1 VIKLDLLFLLIN
13 RQVGCI
19 SMSEKNINSR
29 ISGFFKMSVEE
40 RQKIIQNLCDLT
52 SEDMEYLKQSTNIL
66 DKAGQGH
73 YIENTIAVMNIPL
86 GIATNFKLNG
96 NDYLVPMAVEE
107 ASVVAA
113 ASNSAKV
120 ARTEG
125 GFFTSHTL
133 PVMIGQIQIV
143 GLSDPYAARIKILEH
158 EKEIIEVA
166 NKQDPILIKFGGGCI
181 GLNVKVLL
189 ETLTESMVIAEL
201 LVDVRD
207 AMGANAVNTMNEAV
221 APMLERITG
230 GKTIL
235 RIISNL
241 ADRRIVRARAV
252 FKVSELETKDMKGAQ
267 VVDGILQAFAFAE
280 ADPYRCS
287 THNKGIMNGID
298 AVALA
303 TAQDWR
309 AIEAGVHAYAAT
321 KVPGKYS
328 SLTSWEKNNS
338 GDLVGTI
345 EIPLAVG
352 LVGGVARIHPIAQ
365 IAFKILGLKIPGG
378 ALLLAEIMAAVGLA
392 QNFGA
397 LRALASVGIQAG
409 HMKLHARNLAASLG
423 AKDDMIDKIIQKI
436 TERNIKV
443 TYENVKAIYDELNAH
458 T

>member
-1 VIKLDLLFLLIN
+1 MDE
-13 RQVGCI
+13 R
-19 SMSEKNINSR
+19 NINSR
-29 ISGFFKMSVEE
+29 IPGFFKMRVEE
-40 RQKIIQNLCDLT
+40 RQKEIQDLCDLN

-73 YIENTIAVMNIPL
+73 YIENTIAVMQIPL
-86 GIATNFKLNG
+86 GIATNFKVNG
-96 NDYLVPMAVEE
+96 IDFLVPMAVEE

-113 ASNSAKV
+113 ASNSAKI
-120 ARTEG
+120 ARIEG
-125 GFFTSHTL
+125 GFFTSHT
-133 PVMIGQIQIV
+133 PPIMIGQIQIV
-143 GLSDPYAARIKILEH
+143 GLTDPYSARMKILEH
-158 EKEIIEVA
+158 EEKIVKLA
-166 NKQDPILIKFGGGCI
+166 NKQDPILVKFGGGCT
-181 GLNVKVLL
+181 GLNVKVLPK
-189 ETLTESMVIAEL
+189 TLTESMVIAEL

-221 APMLERITG
+221 APMLEEITG

-252 FKVSELETKDMKGAQ
+252 FKASELNTKDMKGSE
-267 VVDGILQAFAFAE
+267 VVNGILQAFAFAE

-298 AVALA
+298 AVAIA

-309 AIEAGVHAYAAT
+309 AIEAGVHTYAAT
-321 KVPGKYS
+321 KIPGKYS
-328 SLTSWEKNNS
+328 SLTSWEKNSS
-338 GDLVGTI
+338 GDLVGSI

-352 LVGGVARIHPIAQ
+352 LVGGVARIHPLAQ
-365 IAFKILGLKIPGG
+365 ISFKILGLKIPGG
-378 ALLLAEIMAAVGLA
+378 ALQLAEIMAAVGLA

-423 AKDDMIDKIIQKI
+423 AKDEMIDKIVQKI
-436 TERNIKV
+436 TERKIKV
-443 TYENVKAIYDELNAH
+443 TYDNVKEIFEELKE
-458 T
+458 